1 MSAET
6 HFHNLA
12 IQVRNLIDCRTV
24 NLLIGCPEPQLRHP
38 LLDLFPINSY
48 RYTGS
53 YGESNIDFLLKDEKV
68 RALCDLAVQSGQVQ
82 STSDVQMHFNE
93 FSVKS
98 IAVVPL
104 ERPAGLLGLFLL
116 TDPHSETFSH
126 GEHLLLSNYMRIA
139 AQGVEHILRNLHNA
153 LLRLSLTNPDSD
165 SPIARHDILLQ
176 LERQVEVGIQNVSL
190 VNQLLAK
197 ESGQEAVA
205 GKSGV
210 ESMLTGSEEGV
221 IITDAQDQ
229 RDDFISMIGH
239 ELRMP
244 LTSIKGYAGLLQG
257 YGIAESSTPEM
268 TPARQRK
275 YLNTIIEQVDH
286 LEVLISDLL
295 DMSHIHA
302 GRLTLRFTH
311 VDVALLCRQMAELA
325 QQQADRQQ
333 AGRYDIRC
341 VLDAEL
347 PPALA
352 DPDRVQQ
359 VLTNLLGNAIKY
371 SPGGGT
377 IEVLASKSQIS
388 FPADCYSPTGLLQ
401 EGPTALLSPMVYITV
416 RDRGFGIAHEQL
428 SLLFKPFSRL
438 EHAMRGQIPGAGL
451 GLYITHKLVEAMGGH
466 MVVCSIPDEGT
477 SVTFT
482 LPASRL

>member
-6 HFHNLA
+6 HFHNLVS
-12 IQVRNLIDCRTV
+12 QVRNLLDCGTV
-24 NLLIGCPEPQLRHP
+24 SLLIGCPEPELRHP

-48 RYTGS
+48 RYTES

-82 STSDVQMHFNE
+82 STSDIQMHFND

-98 IAVVPL
+98 IAVAPL
-104 ERPAGLLGLFLL
+104 EVRGGLLGLFLL
-116 TDPHSETFSH
+116 TDPYSETFCD
-126 GEHLLLSNYMRIA
+126 GERLLLSSYMRIA
-139 AQGVEHILRNLHNA
+139 AQRVEHILRNLH
-153 LLRLSLTNPDSD
+153 
-165 SPIARHDILLQ
+165 IDI
-176 LERQVEVGIQNVSL
+176 
-190 VNQLLAK
+190 
-197 ESGQEAVA
+197 
-205 GKSGV
+205 
-210 ESMLTGSEEGV
+210 
-221 IITDAQDQ
+221 QDQ
-229 RDDFISMIGH
+229 RDEFISMIGH

-244 LTSIKGYAGLLQG
+244 LTSIKGYAGLLEA

-295 DMSHIHA
+295 DMSHIHT

-311 VDVALLCRQMAELA
+311 VDVTLLCRQMAELA

-341 VLDAEL
+341 LLDAEL

-377 IEVLASKSQIS
+377 IEVLASKTHIS
-388 FPADCYSPTGLLQ
+388 FPTDCYSPSGLLQ
-401 EGPTALLSPMVYITV
+401 EAPTASVPPMVYITV

-438 EHAMRGQIPGAGL
+438 EHAVTNQIPGAGL
-451 GLYITHKLVEAMGGH
+451 GLYITHKLVEAMNGH
-466 MVVCSIPDEGT
+466 VALCSIPGQGT

-482 LPASRL
+482 LPASRS